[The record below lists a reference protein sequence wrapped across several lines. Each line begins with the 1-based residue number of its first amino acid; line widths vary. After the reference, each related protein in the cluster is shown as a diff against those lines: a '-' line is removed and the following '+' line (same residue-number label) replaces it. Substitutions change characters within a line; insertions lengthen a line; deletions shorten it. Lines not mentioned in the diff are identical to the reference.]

1 MDGGLVSSSGTDG
14 AVRAAQDETAFQLE
28 LWSLLAKQASLYTL
42 GESSSISEC
51 DAHRLLASACY
62 VLGVDPDDP
71 DPASVQKVSA
81 EGAGAV
87 FKRNLQRIEAD
98 AVRVESLWKDVC
110 LNMPLLESVA
120 LKDTL
125 ESLRDFKARYEPRFF
140 AHEIPADIDYPLC
153 QPVAEKLKG
162 VDYVAVYLERLLVEC
177 RFLQSFD
184 LSRCRALLRSV
195 HPDYGGLILN
205 LFEPIAANA
214 LGCALAG
221 CEARSLRLD
230 DDARVRLRDELRGVG
245 PARLARRLQQAGE
258 LVCAQLGQDDAA
270 VRAYLGALAQ
280 SLRPRIACALRRGG
294 MEGVFVRW

>member
-1 MDGGLVSSSGTDG
+1 MQRVS
-14 AVRAAQDETAFQLE
+14 L
-28 LWSLLAKQASLYTL
+28 
-42 GESSSISEC
+42 
-51 DAHRLLASACY
+51 
-62 VLGVDPDDP
+62 
-71 DPASVQKVSA
+71 

-87 FKRNLQRIEAD
+87 FERNLQRIEVD

-110 LNMPLLESVA
+110 LSMPLLESVA

-125 ESLRDFKARYEPRFF
+125 ESLQDFRVRYEPRFF

-153 QPVAEKLKG
+153 LPVGEELRG
-162 VDYVAVYLERLLVEC
+162 VDYVAAYLERLLVEC
-177 RFLQSFD
+177 RFLQPFD
-184 LSRCRALLRSV
+184 LSRCRALLHSV
-195 HPDYGGLILN
+195 HPDYGELILN

-221 CEARSLRLD
+221 CDVRSLQLD
-230 DDARVRLRDELRGVG
+230 DGAREHLDAELH
-245 PARLARRLQQAGE
+245 ALDQSQLLRRLQQAAE

-270 VRAYLGALAQ
+270 VRAYLDALAQ

>member
-1 MDGGLVSSSGTDG
+1 MGGGLISSGGADG
-14 AVRAAQDETAFQLE
+14 TVRAVQDETAFQLE
-28 LWSLLAKQASLYTL
+28 LWGLLAKQASLYTL
-42 GESSSISEC
+42 GESSSVSEC
-51 DAHRLLASACY
+51 DAHRLLAAACY

-71 DPASVQKVSA
+71 DPASMHRVSV
-81 EGAGAV
+81 EGASAV
-87 FKRNLQRIEAD
+87 FERNLQRIEAD
-98 AVRVESLWKDVC
+98 VVRIESLWKDVC

-125 ESLRDFKARYEPRFF
+125 ESLRDFRARYEPRFF
-140 AHEIPADIDYPLC
+140 AHETPADIDYPLC
-153 QPVAEKLKG
+153 LPVGEELRG

-195 HPDYGGLILN
+195 HPEYGELILN
-205 LFEPIAANA
+205 LFEPVAANA

-221 CEARSLRLD
+221 CDVRSLQLD
-230 DDARVRLRDELRGVG
+230 DGARARLGDELGGVG
-245 PARLARRLQQAGE
+245 PTRLDRRLQQAAE

-270 VRAYLGALAQ
+270 LRAYLGAFAQ
-280 SLRPRIACALRRGG
+280 SLRPRMACALRRGG